1 MDEYAGGIDD
11 GAQGGGI
18 AREYTSRDAVRPLRF
33 CGRGLSVVDGDA
45 RSVEFSTDCRGDWA
59 APVIRDEGG
68 DFWPLQELVD
78 GRQLA

>member
-33 CGRGLSVVDGDA
+33 CGRRLSVVDGA
-45 RSVEFSTDCRGDWA
+45 SRSVEFRTDCRGDWT
-59 APVIRDEGG
+59 APIFRGECG
-68 DFWPLQELVD
+68 DFWPLQEFVD
-78 GRQLA
+78 GRQLS